1 MKKLILLLSCIA
13 TSAFAQTNFWE
24 QTNGPFGGTI
34 GSLAINANGD
44 AFAGAFGGV
53 FRSTD
58 NGDSWQQINNGL
70 TTNSFSQIQFSHH
83 TVTTNANIARSV
95 FAVDVDGD
103 GDIDVLSASYYDNK
117 IAWYEND
124 DKQEKKG
131 GSVNAWVTAG
141 IGFGILGGASEYS
154 SYAPSGI
161 VGVNLRSKY
170 LMVGV
175 RGTFVGRIE
184 ILKCNDVMSEKALL
198 FGVATK
204 KLGPYVTIAIGISEV
219 HGDFCQDFDVLVDPD
234 FEADVTSPGFPIDIQ
249 VLPKKS
255 LGLAFRLFAN
265 INSTRNF
272 IGFTLNL
279 AIGGLR

>member
-1 MKKLILLLSCIA
+1 MRRTQLIFSVCTYFLPVTFCLGQVQFAAHTIVGGEY
-13 TSAFAQTNFWE
+13 SAYY
-24 QTNGPFGGTI
+24 
-34 GSLAINANGD
+34 AN
-44 AFAGAFGGV
+44 
-53 FRSTD
+53 
-58 NGDSWQQINNGL
+58 
-70 TTNSFSQIQFSHH
+70 
-83 TVTTNANIARSV
+83 SV
-95 FAVDVDGD
+95 YSVDVDGD

-141 IGFGILGGASEYS
+141 IGLGIFGRASE
-154 SYAPSGI
+154 YAPSGI

-175 RGTFVGRIE
+175 RGTFVGYID
-184 ILKCNDVMSEKALL
+184 ILKCNDVMSEIALL

>member
-13 TSAFAQTNFWE
+13 TSASAQTNFWE

-124 DKQEKKG
+124 DKQEKKR

-141 IGFGILGGASEYS
+141 IGFGILGG
-154 SYAPSGI
+154 PSNTSPSAI
-161 VGVNLRSKY
+161 AGVNLRYKY

-175 RGTFVGRIE
+175 RGTFVGGIE
-184 ILKCNDVMSEKALL
+184 ILECSDVMSDKALL

-204 KLGPYVTIAIGISEV
+204 KLGPYVTIAIGISET
-219 HGDFCQDFDVLVDPD
+219 HGHFCQDFDVLDLD

-265 INSTRNF
+265 INSKRDF

>member
-1 MKKLILLLSCIA
+1 M
-13 TSAFAQTNFWE
+13 
-24 QTNGPFGGTI
+24 
-34 GSLAINANGD
+34 
-44 AFAGAFGGV
+44 

-70 TTNSFSQIQFSHH
+70 TTGSFSQIQFSHH

-95 FAVDVDGD
+95 FAVDVDG
-103 GDIDVLSASYYDNK
+103 V
-117 IAWYEND
+117 
-124 DKQEKKG
+124 G
-131 GSVNAWVTAG
+131 G
-141 IGFGILGGASEYS
+141 
-154 SYAPSGI
+154 
-161 VGVNLRSKY
+161 
-170 LMVGV
+170 
-175 RGTFVGRIE
+175 IE
-184 ILKCNDVMSEKALL
+184 ILECSDVMSDKALL

-204 KLGPYVTIAIGISEV
+204 KLGPYVTIAIGISET
-219 HGDFCQDFDVLVDPD
+219 HGHFCQDFDVLDLD

-265 INSTRNF
+265 INSKRDF